1 MPTLKSIKHET
12 FARKVASEL
21 LKPAQG
27 KPPSKIYSELY
38 TAQGASASSGSNT
51 LLNRNDVSSRIKY
64 LIAQATPPEFL
75 SKQLKQLSKAK
86 RGIYYKGRL
95 TATEPDNGIRLE
107 TVRTILKVYGVGKDD
122 NVQQT
127 RNTNNNFQININ
139 QTQEL
144 TPIIDELKRLNADM
158 ASGTPTINNDV

>member
-12 FARKVASEL
+12 FARKVSQEL
-21 LKPAQG
+21 LKPTPG
-27 KPPSKIYSELY
+27 KSPKQVYSEIY
-38 TAQGASASSGSNT
+38 KSSDTSASSSSNA
-51 LLNRNDVSSRIKY
+51 LLNRDDVSSRIKY